1 MDDTTLARLEH
12 ENMLGAMS
20 ACIGNAPGSLVRR
33 SGGVVLMA
41 SGLPARFFNQVVIE
55 DDRAATEAIAAAVG
69 EMRER
74 RAPFLV
80 HLRRGAD
87 DRFQPL
93 MERLGLVLPAGSA
106 PMPGMALHPIPDSAT
121 PTTATPI
128 PPGHDIRRVDDATG
142 MNDHLVIGAL
152 GFGMPEE
159 MLRAIV
165 ALDTWQRP
173 GNVVYV
179 GYTDGV
185 PVSSGLG
192 FRTGAT
198 IGVYNIATIES
209 ARRQG
214 LGAAMT
220 ERVAADGL
228 ADGCEVAILQ
238 ASPMGRAVYLRL
250 GYRTVVDYDE
260 WVEPEPPPES

>member
-1 MDDTTLARLEH
+1 VDDATLAGLEH
-12 ENMLGAMS
+12 ENMLAAMS
-20 ACIGNAPGSLVRR
+20 ACIANAPGSLVRR
-33 SGGVVLMA
+33 DDGVVLMA
-41 SGLPARFFNQVVIE
+41 SGLRTRYFNQVVIE
-55 DDRAATEAIAAAVG
+55 DDRAPTEELAVAVG

-74 RAPFLV
+74 GAPFLV

-93 MERLGLVLPAGSA
+93 MEQLGLVLPAGSA
-106 PMPGMALHPIPDSAT
+106 PMPGMALHPIPT
-121 PTTATPI
+121 GATPI
-128 PPGHDIRRVDDATG
+128 PLGHEIRRVDDATG
-142 MNDHLVIGAL
+142 MNHHLVIGAL

-165 ALDTWQRP
+165 AIDTWQRP

-198 IGVYNIATIES
+198 IGVYNIATIEG

-238 ASPMGRAVYLRL
+238 ASPMGRPVYGRL
-250 GYRTVVDYDE
+250 GYRTVVDYDQWIE
-260 WVEPEPPPES
+260 AEPPTEA